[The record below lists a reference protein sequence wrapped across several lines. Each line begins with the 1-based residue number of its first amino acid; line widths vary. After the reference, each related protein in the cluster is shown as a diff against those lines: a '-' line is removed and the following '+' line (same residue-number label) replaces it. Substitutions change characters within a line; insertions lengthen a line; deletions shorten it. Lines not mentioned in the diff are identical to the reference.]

1 MKLIDP
7 VGSEE
12 GAAQVEIGV
21 EVVDHQGL
29 DVEYPSKRPYVKS
42 KFCFGFTNDLHSDSG
57 PCGPKR
63 PSSIRLKLIQVVV
76 AKDGLGELQG
86 DGWCDCVS

>member
-29 DVEYPSKRPYVKS
+29 DVEDSSKRPYVKS
-42 KFCFGFTNDLHSDSG
+42 KFCFGFANDLHSYSG

-63 PSSIRLKLIQVVV
+63 PSSIRLQLI
-76 AKDGLGELQG
+76 
-86 DGWCDCVS
+86 